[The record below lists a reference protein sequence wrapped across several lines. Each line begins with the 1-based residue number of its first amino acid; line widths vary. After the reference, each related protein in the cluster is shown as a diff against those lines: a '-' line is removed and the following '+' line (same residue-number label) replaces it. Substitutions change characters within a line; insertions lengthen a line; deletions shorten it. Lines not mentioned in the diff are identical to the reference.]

1 MSISSS
7 ARRAAF
13 WHADWFV
20 ALVIVLALWSL
31 HQGTDPIDSV
41 ERRFY
46 DFGSTSGAP
55 QPSDRVA
62 VVAIDDQSVANIGR
76 TSIQAAAGR
85 PRAPGY
91 DAAPSASNGAS
102 ASFASAGGAG
112 PPPLSAARA
121 DGDRPSDLEP

>member
-1 MSISSS
+1 VSISSS

-20 ALVIVLALWSL
+20 ALVIVLAVWSL
-31 HQGTDPIDSV
+31 HQGTDAIASL

-46 DFGSTSGAP
+46 DFGSTSSAP
-55 QPSDRVA
+55 QPSERIA
-62 VVAIDDQSVANIGR
+62 VIAIDDQSVANIGR

-91 DAAPSASNGAS
+91 DAARNASNGGYAPLAS
-102 ASFASAGGAG
+102 GAAVGTPPSAGVQ
-112 PPPLSAARA
+112 P